1 MSLLDSLLQEEQKKW
16 FIKSCNVFLAC
27 TAQNPAWDKRPKD
40 WAPDWCHGW
49 HFALPHCFAD
59 ALGIRLTERSKTYYY
74 LDEKG
79 DRIPERDEH
88 GNIKTTPK
96 GKVIYKKRVERQR
109 IWTQATTFDFRAGYF
124 FCDKVLDYC
133 SWGEALPQITCGIS
147 VVDAMPASAAQGE
160 NVARNPGYVVFTVYK
175 KSADGLQLVPSERHT
190 VTQDDFVRYL
200 ISGKII
206 PGQNELNT
214 SELLTQGSYKMNS
227 FNEIYTKI
235 ITEKCLPANLLLGNG
250 FSIAA
255 SKSFNYRTI
264 FEKSHFEENYAW
276 IKNISNTYNTVN
288 FELVI
293 EMLSHAEK
301 VNRCSGDTSVSD
313 KDRDGKNALIDIFI
327 NALTS
332 IHPEKTSITTSQYD
346 NNKEFIKKFDYIFT
360 LNYDILL
367 YRSICNNRLTS
378 KFRDNF
384 LPEDDIYSFDKEN
397 QDTTNLWF
405 LHGAFHL
412 RRNYDGTIYKVIYTE
427 GSNIINKLKKNIQNG
442 IYPVIV
448 FEGTDE
454 EKLSKINSNYY
465 LHSAL
470 RAFSNM
476 TGSLFVCGFSFN
488 NNDKHVIDAIVKSK
502 ISHLCV
508 GLYGDENSSPN
519 TLIKEQCEIIRLKKE
534 QQKEQMTIDFF
545 DVDTAAMW

>member
-1 MSLLDSLLQEEQKKW
+1 M
-16 FIKSCNVFLAC
+16 
-27 TAQNPAWDKRPKD
+27 
-40 WAPDWCHGW
+40 
-49 HFALPHCFAD
+49 
-59 ALGIRLTERSKTYYY
+59 
-74 LDEKG
+74 
-79 DRIPERDEH
+79 
-88 GNIKTTPK
+88 
-96 GKVIYKKRVERQR
+96 
-109 IWTQATTFDFRAGYF
+109 
-124 FCDKVLDYC
+124 
-133 SWGEALPQITCGIS
+133 
-147 VVDAMPASAAQGE
+147 
-160 NVARNPGYVVFTVYK
+160 
-175 KSADGLQLVPSERHT
+175 
-190 VTQDDFVRYL
+190 
-200 ISGKII
+200 
-206 PGQNELNT
+206 
-214 SELLTQGSYKMNS
+214 
-227 FNEIYTKI
+227 
-235 ITEKCLPANLLLGNG
+235 
-250 FSIAA
+250 
-255 SKSFNYRTI
+255 
-264 FEKSHFEENYAW
+264 
-276 IKNISNTYNTVN
+276 
-288 FELVI
+288 
-293 EMLSHAEK
+293 
-301 VNRCSGDTSVSD
+301 
-313 KDRDGKNALIDIFI
+313 
-327 NALTS
+327 
-332 IHPEKTSITTSQYD
+332 
-346 NNKEFIKKFDYIFT
+346 
-360 LNYDILL
+360 

-427 GSNIINKLKKNIQNG
+427 GSNIINKLKRNIQNG

-519 TLIKEQCEIIRLKKE
+519 ILIKEQCEIIRLKKE